1 MSTPKSRARQQ
12 LTILL
17 GPVTLFLGIFFAG
30 PLGIMLVF
38 SLLEPGLYGGVEWNF
53 YHWNY
58 GRLLGWADGLIEE
71 FDLIY
76 LQVFGRAFR
85 LALITVA
92 LSLIICYPAAYWV
105 SRSPDKW
112 KGFCIFLITLPFF
125 ASLIVRLYAWLL
137 ILRPTGF
144 LNHVLTSLGLGV
156 EPLALLFSRTA
167 VLIGMVYIFVPFMFL
182 PIYASIEKLDMSLVE
197 ASKDLGASTFQTF
210 RRIIVPLTLP
220 GIVGGSIIVFIP
232 SLGNFI
238 VPDLLG
244 GAKVVMIGNLIEQ
257 QFLYARN
264 WPFGA
269 ALSMLLMAA
278 VLVFLLVYI
287 TSISR
292 QQASE
297 TIRG

>member
-1 MSTPKSRARQQ
+1 VSTPKSRARQQ

-76 LQVFGRAFR
+76 LQVFGRSFR

-144 LNHVLTSLGLGV
+144 LNHVLTSLGLGA
-156 EPLALLFSRTA
+156 EPLDLLFSRTA

-197 ASKDLGASTFQTF
+197 ASKDLGAGTFQTF

>member
-76 LQVFGRAFR
+76 LQVFGRSFR

-144 LNHVLTSLGLGV
+144 LNHVLTSLGLV
-156 EPLALLFSRTA
+156 AEPLDLLFSRTA

-287 TSISR
+287 TSVSR

-297 TIRG
+297 TIRA

>member
-71 FDLIY
+71 FDPIY
-76 LQVFGRAFR
+76 LQVFGRSFR

-144 LNHVLTSLGLGV
+144 LNHVLTSLELV
-156 EPLALLFSRTA
+156 AEPLDLLFSRTA

-287 TSISR
+287 TSVSR

-297 TIRG
+297 TIRA

>member
-1 MSTPKSRARQQ
+1 
-12 LTILL
+12 
-17 GPVTLFLGIFFAG
+17 
-30 PLGIMLVF
+30 MLVF

-76 LQVFGRAFR
+76 LQVFGRSFK

-144 LNHVLTSLGLGV
+144 LNHVLTSLGLGA
-156 EPLALLFSRTA
+156 EPLDLLFSRTA

-197 ASKDLGASTFQTF
+197 ASKDLGAGTFQTF